1 MPNRILKESITTSS
15 TIDNLSWQ
23 AECFFYRLI
32 VNCDDFGRMD
42 GRTAVLL
49 ARCFPLRIGKVKEKD
64 IQDWLR
70 ELISNDFIFMYKNG
84 TEYLQVKSW
93 DKHQQIRA
101 KRSKFPEYDDT
112 CHQLISDDCKCHRNT
127 IQAESNPNPNTNPP
141 KACDYFSNFWSSY
154 PKKKAKGDAE
164 KAWKKVKPEEY
175 DALFAGLELAKQSD
189 DWLKDDGKYIPFPAS
204 WLNGRRWEDETG
216 TLFTNAN
223 TITKAQADAMDRF
236 EYLKFI
242 QDGGEVVG

>member
-112 CHQLISDDCKCHRNT
+112 CHHLISDDFKCHRNP
-127 IQAESNPNPNTNPP
+127 IQSESNPNTNPP
-141 KACDYFSNFWSSY
+141 KAYDYFSDFWREY
-154 PKKKAKGDAE
+154 PKKVSKPDAQKAFAKIKMD
-164 KAWKKVKPEEY
+164 
-175 DALFAGLELAKQSD
+175 DALMEKVMAALFESMESD
-189 DWLKDDGKYIPFPAS
+189 QWKAENGKFIPHPAT
-204 WLNGRRWEDETG
+204 WLNKRRWEDG
-216 TLFTNAN
+216 T
-223 TITKAQADAMDRF
+223 
-236 EYLKFI
+236 
-242 QDGGEVVG
+242 

>member
-112 CHQLISDDCKCHRNT
+112 CHQLISDDCKCPRNP
-127 IQAESNPNPNTNPP
+127 IQSESNPNTNPP
-141 KACDYFSNFWSSY
+141 KACDFFSNFWSNY

-175 DALFAGLELAKQSD
+175 DALFKGLEAVKLSE
-189 DWLKDDGKYIPFPAS
+189 DWLKDEGKYIPFPAT